1 MQHQYLAGPNP
12 LSPDVMSSKERLD
25 ELAEILATGLC
36 RLQMRQEEQLQQ
48 KAELAARS
56 QKSCSGG
63 GHTHQAAALLATDLP
78 SVIHP

>member
-1 MQHQYLAGPNP
+1 MRRNYLAGPNP

-56 QKSCSGG
+56 QKFSSGQMRTYVPDHRPPG
-63 GHTHQAAALLATDLP
+63 D
-78 SVIHP
+78 